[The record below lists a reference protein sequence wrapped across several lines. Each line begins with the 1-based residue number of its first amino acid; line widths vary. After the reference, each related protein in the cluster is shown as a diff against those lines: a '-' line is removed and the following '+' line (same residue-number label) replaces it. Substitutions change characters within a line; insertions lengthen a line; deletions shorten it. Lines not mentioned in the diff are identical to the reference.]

1 MDLGVIAA
9 HVVLAAHA
17 EGLGS
22 CILGWFNEP
31 KMRDL
36 LFIPDNKRV
45 WLDIAIGY
53 SAQPLR
59 IKKRKPLS
67 EVVSYNRYK
76 G

>member
-1 MDLGVIAA
+1 
-9 HVVLAAHA
+9 
-17 EGLGS
+17 
-22 CILGWFNEP
+22 
-31 KMRDL
+31 MRSL
-36 LFIPDNKRV
+36 LSIPDNKRV

-59 IKKRKPLS
+59 TKKRKPLQ

>member
-9 HVVLAAHA
+9 HIVLAAHA

-31 KMRDL
+31 KMRSL
-36 LFIPDNKRV
+36 LSIPDNKRV

-59 IKKRKPLS
+59 TKKRKPLQ